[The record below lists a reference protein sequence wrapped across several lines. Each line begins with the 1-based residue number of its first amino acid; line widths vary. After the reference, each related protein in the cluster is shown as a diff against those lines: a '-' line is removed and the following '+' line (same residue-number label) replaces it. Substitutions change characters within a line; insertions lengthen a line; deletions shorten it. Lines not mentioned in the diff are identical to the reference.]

1 MADGFAPPALR
12 DRLAP
17 PLQADGAELRF
28 AHLPGDARKL
38 DIEGA
43 ESKKIGPGFARGEG
57 GGKGAV
63 EIARPRDCPYRV
75 VPSGLMQGS
84 PAFVAQARTAAGPLP
99 LAEAGAALHASRRT
113 PRMSCNGEATKID
126 E

>member
-1 MADGFAPPALR
+1 MADGLALPAPR

-17 PLQADGAELRF
+17 PLQADGAKLRF
-28 AHLPGDARKL
+28 AHLLGDAGKL

-43 ESKKIGPGFARGEG
+43 ESKKIWPSLTRREG
-57 GGKGAV
+57 GGKRTV
-63 EIARPRDCPYRV
+63 EIARPRDFPYRV
-75 VPSGLMQGS
+75 VPPGLMQGS
-84 PAFVAQARTAAGPLP
+84 LASIAQARAAAGPLP
-99 LAEAGAALHASRRT
+99 LAEAGAVLHASRRT